1 MLFVNFSRKVQ
12 TFPATDYKIERNK
25 KNFSKAALTE
35 LNAFHLGACQHRW
48 AIITGSRKVM
58 NAKRQGK
65 VQEEESYKNKKKQQ
79 TSRV

>member
-35 LNAFHLGACQHRW
+35 LNAFHLGAYY
-48 AIITGSRKVM
+48 
-58 NAKRQGK
+58 
-65 VQEEESYKNKKKQQ
+65 EELRRDTYIFVIVTNKSGYSKKKIL
-79 TSRV
+79 

>member
-35 LNAFHLGACQHRW
+35 LNAFHLGAYY
-48 AIITGSRKVM
+48 
-58 NAKRQGK
+58 
-65 VQEEESYKNKKKQQ
+65 EELRRDTYIFVIVTNKSGYSKKKILQPC
-79 TSRV
+79 RFIFRILF